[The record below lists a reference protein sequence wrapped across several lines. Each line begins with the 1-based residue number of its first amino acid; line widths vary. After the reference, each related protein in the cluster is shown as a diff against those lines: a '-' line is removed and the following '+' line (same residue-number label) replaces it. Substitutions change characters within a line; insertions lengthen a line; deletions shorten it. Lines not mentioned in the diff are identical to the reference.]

1 MAGRA
6 HPAAV
11 GLGDGDGD
19 GDRHLHRDDGA
30 KLDAIV
36 YAAIERFG
44 NEGYESTKW
53 ADVARDVGVGPTAL
67 YHYFESKQHCLF
79 VIMADAVAGFR
90 ERFDAVRAD
99 HADDPLVAIQAL
111 LESTFDLDEHA
122 VMKNRLIVAEQGLMS
137 NPRRS
142 PREEQARRLA
152 HAKTRDVEL
161 AWSTFL
167 SRAME
172 AGAIPEADPRLLTR
186 TLLGL
191 YNSIWHWFRP
201 EGIISLEQI
210 RDFYVAHSLTLLGI
224 ADGEEKQNR

>member
-1 MAGRA
+1 VAGRI
-6 HPAAV
+6 HPVA
-11 GLGDGDGD
+11 LGDPDAE
-19 GDRHLHRDDGA
+19 RHPHRDDGA

-36 YAAIERFG
+36 YAATERFG

-53 ADVARDVGVGPTAL
+53 ADVASDVGVGPTAL

-79 VIMADAVAGFR
+79 VIMAEAVAGFR
-90 ERFDAVRAD
+90 ERFDAVRAK
-99 HADDPLVAIQAL
+99 HADDPVVTIRAL
-111 LESTFDLDEHA
+111 LESTFELDEHE

-137 NPRRS
+137 NPRLS

-172 AGAIPEADPRLLTR
+172 AGAIPEAEPRMLTR
-186 TLLGL
+186 LLLGL
-191 YNSIWHWFRP
+191 YNSIWHWYRP
-201 EGIISLEQI
+201 EGIISLDQL
-210 RDFYVAHSLTLLGI
+210 RDFYVARSLALLGLA
-224 ADGEEKQNR
+224 ADAGKGKG